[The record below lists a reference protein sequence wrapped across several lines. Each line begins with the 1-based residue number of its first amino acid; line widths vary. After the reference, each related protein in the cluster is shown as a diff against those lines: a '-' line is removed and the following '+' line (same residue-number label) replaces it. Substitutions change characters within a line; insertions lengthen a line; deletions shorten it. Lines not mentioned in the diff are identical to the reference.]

1 LGKNPIVV
9 KGGPVKSINQFY
21 NKQLS
26 KLKSVNDILDKNNK
40 KYPRY
45 TRMMKLITD
54 RRNRKTNDLFYKL
67 SKGIINY
74 SLLNNIDTIVI
85 GHNELWKQSINIG
98 KKNNQNF
105 VQIPFNKLIKL
116 IKYKGEEYG
125 IKIILQEES

>member
-1 LGKNPIVV
+1 
-9 KGGPVKSINQFY
+9 
-21 NKQLS
+21 
-26 KLKSVNDILDKNNK
+26 
-40 KYPRY
+40 
-45 TRMMKLITD
+45 MMKLITD

-105 VQIPFNKLIKL
+105 VQIPFNILIKL

>member
-1 LGKNPIVV
+1 MGKNPIVV

-105 VQIPFNKLIKL
+105 VQIPFNILIKL